1 MSLIVVVAEKPSVA
15 RDLAKVLGA
24 RSKSDGYLEGRDIRV
39 TWCVGHLL
47 ELAPP
52 ERYDPSWKRWSY
64 DTLPMLPE
72 RFLLDPRK
80 GASGQLAVLKKLLKA
95 RETTRIVNA
104 CDAGREGELIFR
116 WLLDHVFGA
125 EDSGRSR
132 RPPVDRLWIASL
144 TDAAIAEGFERLRP
158 AAHFDTLGAAAR
170 CRSEADWLVG
180 LNATRAMTLLG
191 RRAGSGGDAGL
202 LSVGRVQTPTLAM
215 LTRREDEIEAFVPEP
230 FWQIEATF
238 ECEPEPGKKATYLGR
253 WFDPRLAKR
262 SPSAQRAPETTQ
274 DPAEKS
280 DDRLVGPDAAARAEA
295 IARAVRGRPGLVAK
309 LTRLEQREPA
319 PALFDLTA
327 LQKLANQRF
336 GLSSD
341 RTLKAAQNLYE
352 RHKAITYPRTD
363 SRFITNDI
371 APTLPSLLRAQQSQP
386 WSAAV
391 SDALALGPRP
401 QRKIVDDAEV
411 GDHHAILPTDRVPEL
426 DRLSP
431 DERHVYELVA
441 RRFVAVFLPPAVFDK
456 RTLITEVEAAHETH
470 AFRTEGRARI
480 ATGWH
485 AAEPPPK
492 RAETRRES
500 RPESHNDEP
509 PLLPSLREGAP
520 VETLS
525 ARPIESKTQPPK
537 RHTEAT
543 LLGAMEHAG
552 RDLDEEALRRA
563 MRESGLGTPATRA
576 SIIETLLTRDY
587 IRRDGRTLVPTPSGR
602 ALIAALPVAALRSAE
617 LTGRWEAKLSQIAD
631 GRYDA
636 AAFMDEIR
644 RFTREAVAAMSSAA
658 PPPALGVANAAEVL
672 GRCPVCGTAVT
683 LGRKAY
689 TCERK
694 RDCTFVVFT
703 RVAGKTVSPNLL
715 KLLLAR
721 GRSSVLPGFKSKAG
735 KRFKAALVLGPD
747 GTVTLDFG
755 AGPGSGTSMADTT
768 DETPTPEARPPTRKA
783 TSRKS
788 AAREPKTPTREKDPR
803 PTCPLCETGH
813 VMAGRQNW
821 GCTRWREGCRFVV
834 PFQHGALRLPD
845 DEAERLFRRGQTRL
859 MAGLTTTGRARLVLD
874 LEGATQ
880 QGAFTR
886 IEPAKRRS

>member
-1 MSLIVVVAEKPSVA
+1 MIVVVAEKPSVA

-80 GASGQLAVLKKLLKA
+80 GAGAQLGVLKRLLKA
-95 RETTRIVNA
+95 KETTRIVNA

-116 WLLDHVFGA
+116 WLLDHVFGFQEA
-125 EDSGRSR
+125 QHSR
-132 RPPVDRLWIASL
+132 RIPPVDRLWIASL
-144 TDAAIAEGFERLRP
+144 TEAAIAEGFERLRP

-230 FWQIEATF
+230 FWQVEATF
-238 ECEPEPGKKATYLGR
+238 VFEPEPGLEATYVGR
-253 WFDPRLAKR
+253 WFDPRLTKR
-262 SPSAQRAPETTQ
+262 PSTTERAPEEKQ
-274 DPAEKS
+274 DAEKHH

-295 IARAVRGRPGLVAK
+295 IARAVRGRPGHVSK

-363 SRFITNDI
+363 SRFITHDI
-371 APTLPSLLRAQQSQP
+371 APTLPSLLRAQQAQP

-391 SDALALGPRP
+391 RDALALGPTP

-441 RRFVAVFLPPAVFDK
+441 RRLVAVFLPPAVFDK
-456 RTLITEVEAAHETH
+456 RTLVTTVGTGTETH
-470 AFRTEGRARI
+470 AFRSEGRARI
-480 ATGWH
+480 TTGWH

-492 RAETRRES
+492 RQGAH
-500 RPESHNDEP
+500 PEHRNDEP
-509 PLLPSLREGAP
+509 PLLPSLKEGAH
-520 VETLS
+520 VQTLS

-552 RDLDEEALRRA
+552 KDLDEEALRRA
-563 MRESGLGTPATRA
+563 LRESGLGTPATRA

-617 LTGRWEAKLSQIAD
+617 LTGRWEQKLAQVAD
-631 GRYDA
+631 GRYDP

-644 RFTREAVAAMSSAA
+644 RFTRDAVQSMASAA

-703 RVAGKTVSPNLL
+703 KVAGKTVSPNLL
-715 KLLLAR
+715 KLLLAK

-747 GTVTLDFG
+747 GTVNLDFG
-755 AGPGSGTSMADTT
+755 AGTGSTTSIADTP
-768 DETPTPEARPPTRKA
+768 DESPTSEARPRTRKP
-783 TSRKS
+783 TSRKG
-788 AAREPKTPTREKDPR
+788 AANEPKPPKREKDPR
-803 PTCPLCETGH
+803 PICPLCKTGH
-813 VMAGRQNW
+813 VMVGRAAW

-859 MAGLTTTGRARLVLD
+859 LKDLTETGQARVVLD
-874 LEGATQ
+874 IEVPG
-880 QGAFTR
+880 FTR
-886 IEPAKRRS
+886 IEPAKRRRA